1 MFFSKFKIGVR
12 LGGGFGLVLL
22 LLAVIAGLG
31 AYQMSRLN
39 DGTERLVKDQ
49 WVKAKL
55 ANLALDNARGSIAR
69 VFELMVSTDEDTN
82 KNAFARLEANTAAF
96 DDALS
101 KLQPMLVTDEGKA
114 NLAKVKEARNRYV
127 TAFGKAITLLK
138 GGNREDAAKEAYG
151 EAYVE
156 MHAFAAAL
164 RDQVSLQEKTF
175 EATGEA
181 SIKTYEAGRLQML
194 VLGLVALILGIL
206 FAYTITKSITVP
218 LARAVQL
225 SETVAAGDLR
235 SEVDSSA
242 NDETG
247 QLLRALKTM
256 NESLARIVGEVRA
269 GCDLIAGATG
279 EIATGNLDL
288 SSRTESQASALEE
301 TSSTMEELTG
311 TVKQN
316 ADNARQANQMA
327 LSASEVAVR
336 GGTVVSDVVQTMG
349 SINASSKKIVDII
362 SVIDGIAFQTNILAL
377 NAAVEA
383 ARAGEQGRGFAVV
396 AAEVRNLAQ
405 RSAGAAKEIK
415 ALIGD
420 SVEKV
425 EAGSRLVDQAGITM
439 NEIVDSIRRV
449 TDIMGEITAASEE
462 QTNGIEQINLAIN
475 EMDNV
480 TQKNAALVE
489 EAAAAAASLQD
500 ESAGL
505 AKLVSVFQLN
515 NAQIAAAKVA
525 TAKHATRKPKPA
537 SPRKLPVVRAIA
549 QKRPATS
556 IAPQRQITS
565 AKPEGDDWE
574 QF

>member
-1 MFFSKFKIGVR
+1 MFFSKFKIGIR
-12 LGGGFGLVLL
+12 LGGAFAAVLVLL
-22 LLAVIAGLG
+22 ALIAGLG
-31 AYQMSRLN
+31 IYQMSRLN
-39 DGTERLVKDQ
+39 DGTEQLVKQ
-49 WVKAKL
+49 SWVKAKL

-69 VFELMVSTDEDTN
+69 IFEAVASTDEQTT
-82 KNAFARLEANTAAF
+82 KNALGRLEANTLAF

-101 KLQPMLVTDEGKA
+101 KLRPMLVTDEGKA
-114 NLAKVKEARNRYV
+114 NFAKAKEARNRYV
-127 TAFGKAITLLK
+127 TAYGKALAALK
-138 GGNREDAAKEAYG
+138 DGNHDDAAKQAYG
-151 EAYVE
+151 EAYTE

-164 RDQVSLQEKTF
+164 RDQVSLQEKIF
-175 EATGEA
+175 EATGDS
-181 SIKTYEAGRLQML
+181 SIKTYETGRMQML
-194 VLGLVALILGIL
+194 ALSIITLLAGLM
-206 FAYTITKSITVP
+206 FAYTITRSITVP
-218 LARAVQL
+218 LARAVAL
-225 SETVAAGDLR
+225 SETVAAGDLS
-235 SEVDSSA
+235 SEVSSSA

-256 NESLARIVGEVRA
+256 NESLARIVGEVRS
-269 GCDLIAGATG
+269 GCDLIAEATT
-279 EIATGNLDL
+279 EIASGNLDL

-301 TSSTMEELTG
+301 TSSTMEELTS

-327 LSASEVAVR
+327 LSASEVAVK
-336 GGTVVSDVVQTMG
+336 GGTVVSEVVHTMG
-349 SINASSKKIVDII
+349 SINESSKKIVDII

-396 AAEVRNLAQ
+396 ASEVRNLAQ

-425 EAGSRLVDQAGITM
+425 EAGSRLVDRAGITM

-462 QTNGIEQINLAIN
+462 QTNGIEQINLAII

-489 EAAAAAASLQD
+489 EAAAAAGSLQD
-500 ESAGL
+500 ESAAL
-505 AKLVSVFQLN
+505 AKLVSVFKLN
-515 NAQIAAAKVA
+515 DAQIAAAK
-525 TAKHATRKPKPA
+525 
-537 SPRKLPVVRAIA
+537 
-549 QKRPATS
+549 QATS
-556 IAPQRQITS
+556 KHVMRRPKAVQQNQPARARAPAAKSPSLSNPPPKRIAT

>member
-22 LLAVIAGLG
+22 LLAIIAGLG
-31 AYQMSRLN
+31 VFQMSRLN
-39 DGTERLVKDQ
+39 SGTEQLVKAD

-69 VFELMVSTDEDTN
+69 VFELVASTDEQTTS
-82 KNAFARLEANTAAF
+82 NALGRLNANTVAF
-96 DDALS
+96 DDALA
-101 KLQPMLVTDEGKA
+101 KLQPMLVTEEGKA
-114 NLAKVKEARNRYV
+114 NLAKAKDARNRYV
-127 TAFGKAITLLK
+127 AAYGKALSSLK
-138 GGNREDAAKEAYG
+138 DGNRDEAAKQAYG
-151 EAYVE
+151 EAYAE

-164 RDQVSLQEKTF
+164 RDQVSLQEKIF
-175 EATGEA
+175 EAAGDA

-194 VLGLVALILGIL
+194 ALGLVALLLGIM

-247 QLLRALKTM
+247 QLLRALRTM
-256 NESLARIVGEVRA
+256 NESLAKIVGEVRA
-269 GCDLIAGATG
+269 GCNLIAGATG

-288 SSRTESQASALEE
+288 SARTESQASALEE
-301 TSSTMEELTG
+301 TSSTMEELTS

-327 LSASEVAVR
+327 LSASEVAVK
-336 GGTVVSDVVQTMG
+336 GGAVVSDVVQTMG
-349 SINASSKKIVDII
+349 SINESSKKIVDII

-425 EAGSRLVDQAGITM
+425 EAGSKLVDQAGITM
-439 NEIVDSIRRV
+439 NEVVDSIRRV

-462 QTNGIEQINLAIN
+462 QTNGIEQINLAII

-489 EAAAAAASLQD
+489 EAAAAAGSLQN

-515 NAQIAAAKVA
+515 DAQLAAAKSAVS
-525 TAKHATRKPKPA
+525 KHGRG
-537 SPRKLPVVRAIA
+537 KLPSRNELPGARVIA
-549 QKRPATS
+549 QKSPGKANAPIKR
-556 IAPQRQITS
+556 IAS